1 MMSVREAARAVHGN
15 WSGEDTEFYGVS
27 TDSRI
32 VRRGDLF
39 IALVGDKFDGHDF
52 IAEVKEKGAVA
63 AVVCHGFHAKA
74 PELQIPLI
82 QVENTRLGL
91 GQLAA
96 YWRQRFNIPLIAV
109 TGSNGKTTVKEMIAS
124 ILRHAAVIAPHTD
137 DAGKVLATE
146 GNFNNDIGMPLMLLR
161 LRKEHRYAVIE
172 MGMNHAGEISYLTKL
187 ARPDVALI
195 TNAGAAHVEGLVSV
209 EAVARAKGEIFEGL
223 SPGGTA
229 IINSD
234 DPHAPL
240 WRELAGNRKIIEF
253 GFEGDPTVTARYEL
267 DFLNTTM
274 TLILPD
280 GPRDVVLQVPGRHN
294 VCNALA
300 AAAVALAMGVDT
312 RAIVSGL
319 GEFGGVKGRM
329 QKKPGLNGAIL
340 LDDSYNANPESVR
353 AALSVLAKAAGKKIL
368 VLGDMGELG
377 DSAQVFHERVGVE
390 SRLVGIDKILTLGE
404 LSAHTAASFGTGAR
418 HFGRMEELLPEVREL
433 LAPDV
438 TLLIKGSR
446 FMKMERLVK
455 SIELTYEK

>member
-1 MMSVREAARAVHGN
+1 MMSVREAARAVHGD
-15 WSGEDTEFYGVS
+15 WSGEDTDFYGVS

-32 VRRGDLF
+32 VGRGDLF

-137 DAGKVLATE
+137 DAEKVLATE
-146 GNFNNDIGMPLMLLR
+146 GNFNNDIGMPLMLLG

-329 QKKPGLNGAIL
+329 QKKRGLNGAIL

-390 SRLVGIDKILTLGE
+390 SRARRDRQNIYAGRTECTYSRKFRYRGSAFWANGGI
-404 LSAHTAASFGTGAR
+404 AA
-418 HFGRMEELLPEVREL
+418 
-433 LAPDV
+433 
-438 TLLIKGSR
+438 
-446 FMKMERLVK
+446 
-455 SIELTYEK
+455 